1 MFDEVLLGGGG
12 ERRLALETRLGRPIA
27 NFIER
32 EPGER
37 KHRVY
42 DLQRKKFGGN
52 WVNRKP
58 ACGGYNCFG
67 MLFAARRT
75 TIIDDEDTDMQV
87 SDILADDGY
96 RQIAEADA
104 VVGDLVLYRDIMG
117 NLLHAARVTRRRE
130 LGALWALSKWNSTA
144 GEDEH
149 HVQHHCWTDRS
160 MYDVELQFW
169 TDRP

>member
-1 MFDEVLLGGGG
+1 MFEEVLLGGGG

-32 EPGER
+32 KPGDRER
-37 KHRVY
+37 RVY

-52 WVNRKP
+52 WINRKP

-67 MLFAARRT
+67 MVFASRRT
-75 TIIDDEDTDMQV
+75 AVLDAEDADAQIDD
-87 SDILADDGY
+87 ILGDDGY
-96 RQIAEADA
+96 RPITEAEA
-104 VVGDLVLYRDIMG
+104 VVGDLVLYKDKSIG
-117 NLLHAARVTRRRE
+117 LLHAARITRRGD
-130 LGALWALSKWNSTA
+130 LKVLFALSKWDSTS

-149 HVQHHCWTDRS
+149 HIRHHCWTDAGFE
-160 MYDVELQFW
+160 VELQFW